1 MNDVKEKVRSF
12 LARRLNLSQNEIA
25 DDSDFAEGLGIDSL
39 DFVELMTF
47 VEDSYDIEI
56 PESEVLS
63 LQSIDALGD
72 YLRALGF

>member
-1 MNDVKEKVRSF
+1 MTDVKEKVRSF

-25 DDSDFAEGLGIDSL
+25 DDADFAEGLGIDSL